1 MSSMQ
6 FLFHGLDENENKIN
20 SQTHTHHYAFETW
33 LPSHSSVRFS
43 YKYSG
48 ASFTSIAWKIL
59 KTSKNYIST
68 SYSDA
73 HEEFLHLFLWVWTGC
88 IVQNARWP
96 YNSTNSF
103 IGSISLP
110 KDPKENKQDAVDI
123 LCHYKGLTKTLQK
136 ETKRNKKKGALTSLF
151 VSVNFKAESG
161 YRISQDDN
169 ISRTHLSSTRQ
180 AESELDPE
188 RRELLDR
195 WKLTEDPAVRYPVK
209 TASIWREEWVWKVFC
224 SCCIWTH
231 RQIFI
236 LLYKARSL
244 NDPEVW
250 KMQRYERCLQNSVGY
265 SMLFR
270 VLLISI
276 CILAEPGLIQDTRMD
291 QGNWLGEIWERYVW
305 SCRLKLSST
314 SFAFG
319 QKGWWQLQKPGLEVL
334 TQHWMQQL
342 PMICQTKSLYC

>member
-250 KMQRYERCLQNSVGY
+250 KMSSKFSR
-265 SMLFR
+265 LFHVIPCSPHQHLYPRWTWSYPRHEDGSGKLTWRDMREVCMIMSSQIVLHIIR
-270 VLLISI
+270 VRTEGLVTVAKARARSAHPALNATIAYDLPDQVPILLNI
-276 CILAEPGLIQDTRMD
+276 
-291 QGNWLGEIWERYVW
+291 
-305 SCRLKLSST
+305 
-314 SFAFG
+314 F
-319 QKGWWQLQKPGLEVL
+319 
-334 TQHWMQQL
+334 
-342 PMICQTKSLYC
+342 

>member
-1 MSSMQ
+1 MPEADVKHAVSFPWPGREWKQNS
-6 FLFHGLDENENKIN
+6 N

-33 LPSHSSVRFS
+33 LPSHSSVKFS

-48 ASFTSIAWKIL
+48 ASFYLCIAWKIL
-59 KTSKNYIST
+59 KITYIST

-103 IGSISLP
+103 IGPISLP

-209 TASIWREEWVWKVFC
+209 TASIWREEWMWKVFC
-224 SCCIWTH
+224 SCCIWTY

-244 NDPEVW
+244 NDPGVW
-250 KMQRYERCLQNSVGY
+250 KMSSKFSRLFHVIPCSPHQNVYPRWTWSYPRHEDGCMYMIMSSQIV
-265 SMLFR
+265 LHIIR
-270 VLLISI
+270 VRT
-276 CILAEPGLIQDTRMD
+276 EGLVTVAKTRARSAHPALNATIAYDLPD
-291 QGNWLGEIWERYVW
+291 QVPIIFLNI
-305 SCRLKLSST
+305 
-314 SFAFG
+314 F
-319 QKGWWQLQKPGLEVL
+319 
-334 TQHWMQQL
+334 
-342 PMICQTKSLYC
+342 